1 MPKVSEFFGIS
12 VYVHFREHQ
21 PPHFHALYGDE
32 EAWIAIDNLT
42 VLHGRLSPR
51 AMGLVMEWAS
61 LHQDELCRAWDQAI
75 AHGRVDKIAP
85 LR

>member
-1 MPKVSEFFGIS
+1 MF
-12 VYVHFREHQ
+12 FREHQ
-21 PPHFHALYGDE
+21 PPHFHALYGDG

-61 LHQDELCRAWDQAI
+61 LHQDELRRAWDQAI